1 MVKLPV
7 DNTDKFQQW
16 LLEEFNTDGDT
27 VMVTPG
33 EGFYATPGKGVNEAR
48 LAYVLKQPDLE
59 RALDILAIA
68 IEEYNKR

>member
-1 MVKLPV
+1 
-7 DNTDKFQQW
+7 
-16 LLEEFNTDGDT
+16 
-27 VMVTPG
+27 MVTPG